1 MASTDPAFRTI
12 PKRSTCFLIWR
23 VEKMALVPLPR
34 DQYGKFYRGDSY
46 VILNVSEGRKP
57 GGVGTKVHETSGPT
71 TSSIH
76 FWLGSQTSQD
86 EAGVAAYKTVEL
98 DDLLG
103 GTPVQYREVE
113 GHESQ
118 RFRSYFPSGIRHLDG
133 GVATG
138 FTHVTDEFTPTLFL
152 VKGRRHPVIR
162 QLPSVE
168 WKHFNDGDVFVLD
181 AREAVYV
188 WTGKEANHM
197 EKIQAAKTAQSIKD
211 DHGGADIIVVE
222 SGKEAEMSKNEKAL
236 FNKLLPLSDRSVRPA
251 SAAPSDDKQERRVAE
266 DIRLY
271 RCSDED
277 GALKVT
283 EVKGGPLLQS
293 DLDKNDTFIID
304 NGEQGIWVWVGR
316 RATHK
321 ERAEAMRNAQGF
333 IKKKNYSQATPV
345 TRVID
350 GGEPTDF
357 KSLFQSWRDKDA
369 TTGLGKKATIG
380 QVAKTIQTSF
390 DASTLHEHPDL
401 AAHTQMVDDG
411 TGKKE
416 IWRVE
421 DFDLKPVPTDKYGK
435 FFSGDCYV
443 ILYTYHARGREE
455 QIIYYWLGSHSAQD
469 EQGTAALKT
478 VELDDSLGGR
488 PVQVRVVQGKEPPHF
503 LAMFGGRM
511 VVYSGGVSSAFESAE
526 GVNGGH
532 NATVGDTYLL
542 QVRGTTNYN
551 THAVQVDCRA
561 GSLNSNDCFVLRH
574 GGEVFV
580 WCGKG
585 ATGDE
590 REMAKTIAAE
600 MHSEPQIIYEGQ
612 ERDDFWAKLGGLEPY
627 ASSPRLAEADQMQPA
642 RLFQCSNASGRFLV
656 EEIPDFIQ
664 DDLVPSDVMLLDAW
678 NTIFIWIGSGSNKT
692 ERERAEKTAIEYL
705 RTDPAGRG
713 VGTPIVRVK
722 QGCEPPTFTGFFGV
736 WDDGLWESQPDWEA
750 VRRDVSA
757 GNKGISEVTVAA
769 AKAVEL
775 PVYELEKL
783 RQHDPELLPE
793 DVDPSIKERY
803 LAPEVFEE
811 LFGMSHDAFSALPT
825 WKQQQLKKKVDLF

>member
-1 MASTDPAFRTI
+1 MASTDPAFRSI

-23 VEKMALVPLPR
+23 VEKMALAALPR
-34 DQYGKFYRGDSY
+34 DQYGRFHRGDSY
-46 VILNVSEGRKP
+46 VILSVAESRQP
-57 GGVGTKVHETSGPT
+57 GGVSTKVHETSGPV

-103 GTPVQYREVE
+103 GSPVQYREVE

-118 RFRSYFPSGIRHLDG
+118 RFRAYFPSGMRHLDG
-133 GVATG
+133 GVISG
-138 FTHVTDEFTPTLFL
+138 LTHVTDDFEPTLFL

-162 QLPSVE
+162 QLSSVE
-168 WKHFNDGDVFVLD
+168 WRHFNEGDVFVLD
-181 AREAVYV
+181 ARSAIYV
-188 WTGKEANHM
+188 WAGKEANHM

-211 DHGGADIIVVE
+211 DHGGADIIIVD
-222 SGKEAEMSKNEKAL
+222 SGKESDLPPNEKAL
-236 FNKLLPLSDRSVRPA
+236 FNKLLPLSERSVRPA
-251 SAAPSDDKQERRVAE
+251 AALSDEKQERRVAE

-283 EVKGGPLLQS
+283 EVKGGPLLQA
-293 DLDKNDTFIID
+293 DLDKNDSFIVD
-304 NGEQGIWVWVGR
+304 NGDQGIWVWVGR

-333 IKKKNYSQATPV
+333 IKKKNYGNATPV

-350 GGEPTDF
+350 GGEPNEF

-369 TTGLGKKATIG
+369 TSGLGKKATIG

-390 DASTLHEHPDL
+390 DASTLHDHPDL

-421 DFDLKPVPTDKYGK
+421 DFDLKPVPSEKYGK

-443 ILYTYHARGREE
+443 ILYTYSARGR
-455 QIIYYWLGSHSAQD
+455 QAQMLYYWLGTHSAQD

-478 VELDDSLGGR
+478 VEKDDELGGR

-503 LAMFGGRM
+503 LAMFAGRM
-511 VVYSGGVSSAFESAE
+511 VVYSGGVSSAFD
-526 GVNGGH
+526 GVDGSH
-532 NATVGDTYLL
+532 DSTLSDTYLM

-551 THAVQVDCRA
+551 TRAVQVECRA

-574 GGEVFV
+574 VGEVLV

-585 ATGDE
+585 STGDE
-590 REMAKTIAAE
+590 REMAKVIAAE
-600 MHSEPQIIYEGQ
+600 MHNDPQIVYEGQ
-612 ERDDFWAKLGGLEPY
+612 ERADFWAKLGGLEPY
-627 ASSPRLAEADQMQPA
+627 ASDPRLAETDQAQPA

-656 EEIPDFIQ
+656 EEVSEFVQ
-664 DDLVPSDVMLLDAW
+664 LDLVPSDVMLLDAW
-678 NTIFIWIGSGSNKT
+678 NTVFIWVGSGSNKT

-713 VGTPIVRVK
+713 VDTPIVRVK
-722 QGCEPPTFTGFFGV
+722 QGYEPPTFTGFFGV
-736 WDDGLWESQPDWEA
+736 WDDGLWESQPDWES

-769 AKAVEL
+769 VKAVEL
-775 PVYELEKL
+775 PEYDLETLQQK
-783 RQHDPELLPE
+783 DTDLLPS

-803 LAPEVFEE
+803 LAPEAFQE
-811 LFGMSHDAFSALPT
+811 LFGMSKDAFGGIPT